1 MGRIYI
7 LQFININKPVF
18 FLLED
23 YGYILNKTIIFVFM
37 NPQLSIIIPFYGKAD
52 KTLLQY
58 CIDSINNQAIPLE
71 KYELI
76 IADGNGKI

>member
-1 MGRIYI
+1 
-7 LQFININKPVF
+7 
-18 FLLED
+18 
-23 YGYILNKTIIFVFM
+23 M

-76 IADGNGKI
+76 IADGNGKNLGAYV

>member
-1 MGRIYI
+1 
-7 LQFININKPVF
+7 
-18 FLLED
+18 
-23 YGYILNKTIIFVFM
+23 M

-71 KYELI
+71 KYRLPYQDYEFSFIMSPVSHKL
-76 IADGNGKI
+76 K